1 MCSRFAY
8 NSWSID
14 DLFVDIPINDRCV
27 PGWYSYLFVD
37 IPINDRCVPG
47 LHITLGV

>member
-27 PGWYSYLFVD
+27 PGLH
-37 IPINDRCVPG
+37 ITLGCVPG

>member
-1 MCSRFAY
+1 MWGLYNSWSIGSIVDIPINAY

-27 PGWYSYLFVD
+27 PG
-37 IPINDRCVPG
+37 

>member
-27 PGWYSYLFVD
+27 P
-37 IPINDRCVPG
+37 INDRCVPING